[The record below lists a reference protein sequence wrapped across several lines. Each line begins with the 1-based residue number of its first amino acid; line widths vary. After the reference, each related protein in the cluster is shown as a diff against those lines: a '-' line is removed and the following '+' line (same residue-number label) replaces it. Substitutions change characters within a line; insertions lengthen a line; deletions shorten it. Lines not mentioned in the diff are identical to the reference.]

1 MSIQLLLW
9 RQWFL
14 GVSKELA
21 RKPVNFVPLLCFIQ
35 VCTESLIPAAEK
47 EIRGLRVSSW
57 FSCCCWIPGRIF
69 KFYSKMYL
77 EPCYLKNKKQT
88 NQKAIWKP
96 FISFI
101 FPSCLSLSPSHDHL
115 YITTESLFSTV
126 STWLFH
132 WRKAKKGIAERVW
145 IMIATGLPLDY
156 FSFHFYTDKTNLK
169 KKLVVKSLF
178 LQLLLFM
185 PLFNTSS

>member
-101 FPSCLSLSPSHDHL
+101 FPFVFLSHLLMTICTLLQSPCSLPYQLDYSTEEKQKREL
-115 YITTESLFSTV
+115 QRECELWLPLVYLLITSLFTFIL
-126 STWLFH
+126 T
-132 WRKAKKGIAERVW
+132 
-145 IMIATGLPLDY
+145 
-156 FSFHFYTDKTNLK
+156 
-169 KKLVVKSLF
+169 KLI
-178 LQLLLFM
+178 
-185 PLFNTSS
+185 